1 MRSYWTWLNR
11 RLSFLLISTLLQLI
25 FVLSRVVFRIRIAL
39 GYGSTRLLNARV
51 SCIATVSRISDSGSI
66 IHLLFPSIS
75 FLILLHG
82 WCLVLLWWGLIS
94 LLLSLILLLLLL
106 KRGTS
111 IEVNLRSHLTIV
123 QTCRRTLTWKFV

>member
-1 MRSYWTWLNR
+1 MRSYWTWLSR
-11 RLSFLLISTLLQLI
+11 RLSFLLISILLQLV
-25 FVLSRVVFRIRIAL
+25 FVLTRVVFRIRIAL
-39 GYGSTRLLNARV
+39 GYRSARLLNARV

-82 WCLVLLWWGLIS
+82 WCLILLWWGLIS

>member
-1 MRSYWTWLNR
+1 LRSYWTWLNR
-11 RLSFLLISTLLQLI
+11 RVSFLLISTLLQLV
-25 FVLSRVVFRIRIAL
+25 FVLTRVVFRIRIAL

-82 WCLVLLWWGLIS
+82 WCLILLWWGLIS
-94 LLLSLILLLLLL
+94 LLLSLILLLL
-106 KRGTS
+106 KRGIS
-111 IEVNLRSHLTIV
+111 IEVNLWSHLNIV
-123 QTCRRTLTWKFV
+123 QTCRRTLTWEFV

>member
-1 MRSYWTWLNR
+1 MRSYWSWLNR
-11 RLSFLLISTLLQLI
+11 RLSFLLISTLLQLV
-25 FVLSRVVFRIRIAL
+25 FVLTRVVFRIRIAL

-82 WCLVLLWWGLIS
+82 WCLILLWWGLIS
-94 LLLSLILLLLLL
+94 LLLSLILLLL
-106 KRGTS
+106 KRGIS
-111 IEVNLRSHLTIV
+111 IEVNLWSHLNIV
-123 QTCRRTLTWKFV
+123 QTCRRTLTWEFV

>member
-11 RLSFLLISTLLQLI
+11 RVSFLLISTLLQLV
-25 FVLSRVVFRIRIAL
+25 FVLTRVVFRIRIAL

-82 WCLVLLWWGLIS
+82 WCLILLWWGLIS
-94 LLLSLILLLLLL
+94 LLLSLILLLL
-106 KRGTS
+106 KRGIS
-111 IEVNLRSHLTIV
+111 IEVNLWSHLNIV
-123 QTCRRTLTWKFV
+123 QTCRRTLTWEFV

>member
-11 RLSFLLISTLLQLI
+11 RLSFLLTSTLLQLV
-25 FVLSRVVFRIRIAL
+25 FVLTRVVFRIRIAL
-39 GYGSTRLLNARV
+39 GYRSTRLLNARV

-82 WCLVLLWWGLIS
+82 WCLILLWWGLIS
-94 LLLSLILLLLLL
+94 LLLSLILLLL
-106 KRGTS
+106 KRGIS
-111 IEVNLRSHLTIV
+111 IEVNLWSHLNIV
-123 QTCRRTLTWKFV
+123 QTCRRTLTWEFV

>member
-11 RLSFLLISTLLQLI
+11 RLSFLLTSTLLQLV
-25 FVLSRVVFRIRIAL
+25 FVLTRVVFRIRIAL
-39 GYGSTRLLNARV
+39 GYRSTRLLNARV

-82 WCLVLLWWGLIS
+82 WCLILLWWGLIS